1 MRYLLITLLLS
12 VIFDISFGQKSYK
25 KPRQD
30 PEDPRVY
37 DITKNGP
44 SALNPE
50 YTKIRYTS
58 YDEILNELYQK
69 KDAELWSVDKF
80 DSEMK
85 LLPVGG
91 KLTLLVNR
99 SAMEEANT
107 TSFSVLLRD
116 EDGNELFQKRLDHGI
131 AQFSSGAEGWWNIA
145 VISIPVEIQ
154 SGTRVFV
161 IDHSNNKRFRYF
173 LSL

>member
-1 MRYLLITLLLS
+1 MKYLLITLFLS
-12 VIFDISFGQKSYK
+12 VVFNISFGQKLYK
-25 KPRQD
+25 KPKQD

-50 YTKIRYTS
+50 YTKIRYVP
-58 YDEILNELYQK
+58 YDRILKELYRK
-69 KDAELWSVDKF
+69 KDAELWSADKF

-85 LLPVGG
+85 LLPAGG
-91 KLTLLVNR
+91 KLTLLINR
-99 SAMEEANT
+99 STMEEANT
-107 TSFSVLLRD
+107 NSFSVLLRD
-116 EDGNELFQKRLDHGI
+116 VDGNELFQKKLDHGI
-131 AQFSSGAEGWWNIA
+131 AQFSSGAEGWWTIA
-145 VISIPVEIQ
+145 VIFIPVEIQ

-161 IDHSNNKRFRYF
+161 IDHPNNKRFRYF